1 MDELTRQGIRLRDVR
16 RTVKDADVSI
26 ISLLRGDIEREIRT
40 ASLVAEAP
48 EKSINDYL
56 QENTLGLE
64 EWKIDVRA
72 QEVVYRITDAVGRL
86 VEASSP
92 GRWDR
97 SWRR

>member
-1 MDELTRQGIRLRDVR
+1 MDELTRQGIRLRDVHI
-16 RTVKDADVSI
+16 TVKDADISI

-56 QENTLGLE
+56 QENALGLE

-72 QEVVYRITDAVGRL
+72 QEVVYRIADAVGQL
-86 VEASSP
+86 VGGFVA
-92 GRWDR
+92 
-97 SWRR
+97 